1 MQKTPI
7 FTTFSA
13 HTKMAADKRGQIE
26 VFGRNYTIALSVL
39 QTITSVLLM
48 VRLPVLRGMGQ
59 WRLLQVVRSLR
70 IVKFISVPWFFWNVK
85 SWWGELEAN
94 RCCDCCDASHFV
106 VLVDPNTASGTRQ
119 IWPVHVECW
128 CGTLCIC
135 TLIPETVRLPLV
147 SIFAPTPCPGSLRYL
162 WGFWG
167 ISPLD
172 SCWTINWWDIG
183 GLQFSEFDVSCQA
196 LRALVMSVVDTTRQL
211 LWALILL
218 GLVQYSFGSLAGYD
232 MMCRCAQGMPGG
244 VYRFWQTHCWD
255 MLRLL

>member
-1 MQKTPI
+1 
-7 FTTFSA
+7 
-13 HTKMAADKRGQIE
+13 
-26 VFGRNYTIALSVL
+26 
-39 QTITSVLLM
+39 M
-48 VRLPVLRGMGQ
+48 VRLLYSVAYGPVEALAVGS
-59 WRLLQVVRSLR
+59 LLR
-70 IVKFISVPWFFWNVK
+70 IVKFISVPCFFWNVK

-183 GLQFSEFDVSCQA
+183 GLSSVSSTSRVRRCVLWWCLSWTPLASCCGRWFCWAWYNTA
-196 LRALVMSVVDTTRQL
+196 LDHRQDTTWCADVHRACQV
-211 LWALILL
+211 AYIA
-218 GLVQYSFGSLAGYD
+218 FGKLTAE
-232 MMCRCAQGMPGG
+232 
-244 VYRFWQTHCWD
+244 TCWD
-255 MLRLL
+255 YCNL